1 MVLFLKIAVL
11 LQVCNNA
18 GHCHCP
24 NGFRCP
30 RCDKPG
36 PGGSVDSGMGCHI
49 ESEPINKS
57 KVLLTSQ
64 LESSIHLSVIKLYM
78 SIFYTYT
85 YIYTSKKPTLM
96 YVTAA
101 NIKNHIYFFTQIYFG
116 TAFLRQCM
124 CVCVCVCVWKTYVEN
139 LVFTTNLQ

>member
-1 MVLFLKIAVL
+1 MVLFLYIAVL
-11 LQVCNNA
+11 LQICNNA

-64 LESSIHLSVIKLYM
+64 LHSSIHLSVIKLYM

-85 YIYTSKKPTLM
+85 YIYTSKKNNFHVCDRCKHQKPHIFFHT
-96 YVTAA
+96 
-101 NIKNHIYFFTQIYFG
+101 NIFWNCIPSSVY
-116 TAFLRQCM
+116 
-124 CVCVCVCVWKTYVEN
+124 VCVCACACERHMLKI
-139 LVFTTNLQ
+139 